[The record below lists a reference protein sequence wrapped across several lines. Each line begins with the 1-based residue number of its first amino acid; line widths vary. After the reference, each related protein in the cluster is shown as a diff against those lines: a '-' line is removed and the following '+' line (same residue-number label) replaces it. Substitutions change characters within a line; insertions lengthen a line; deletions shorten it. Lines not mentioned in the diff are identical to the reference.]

1 MACALLKSGRQKLLL
16 INFCCFSFHF
26 NVRCTHTVFV
36 VIYKMNISNNKWAG
50 KKTEHQT
57 KSGNLADSYCSF
69 DCNSIFESFRNAFF
83 FSLATLFFGWHSLF
97 CLLFS
102 RSFSTLRF
110 RLNQVHQTDTIK
122 SILFSLLRFAMF
134 QTKYIHI
141 HQSTLN
147 LWHSHVAYFLV
158 SS

>member
-1 MACALLKSGRQKLLL
+1 MCDAHTQCLLL
-16 INFCCFSFHF
+16 FIKWTFQTTNEQERKLSTKLKVAIWPIATVLSIAIRFSSHLEM
-26 NVRCTHTVFV
+26 R
-36 VIYKMNISNNKWAG
+36 
-50 KKTEHQT
+50 
-57 KSGNLADSYCSF
+57 
-69 DCNSIFESFRNAFF
+69 F
-83 FSLATLFFGWHSLF
+83 FSLATLFFAWHSLF

-122 SILFSLLRFAMF
+122 SILFSLLRFAIF